1 MLGTTGGAIFGDV
14 HRSNFHCIIPY
25 ASCEFLVKVLNKGN
39 KGQLIGTFIL
49 LTNADLWAHLVPEPG
64 GIVGT
69 LPGRDPPRWGV
80 PVPPNW
86 RSSVWQT
93 LTF

>member
-1 MLGTTGGAIFGDV
+1 MGCIV
-14 HRSNFHCIIPY
+14 HQSIFHCIIPY
-25 ASCEFLVKVLNKGN
+25 ASCEILLKY
-39 KGQLIGTFIL
+39 KGQLIRTFIL
-49 LTNADLWAHLVPEPG
+49 LANADLWAHLVSEPG

-69 LPGRDPPRWGV
+69 LPWRDPPRWGV